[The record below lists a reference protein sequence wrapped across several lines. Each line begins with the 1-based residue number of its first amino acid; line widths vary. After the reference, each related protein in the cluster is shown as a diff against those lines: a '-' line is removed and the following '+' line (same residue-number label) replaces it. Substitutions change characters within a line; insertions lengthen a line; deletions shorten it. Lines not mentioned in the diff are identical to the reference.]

1 MSMKIVYTQ
10 SARQDLREIYE
21 YIRYVLLEPLTAKR
35 VTENI
40 QREIRTLELFPESNP
55 LYREEPWRSQGLRFL
70 VVGNYLV
77 FYKADNKDDTVSVVR
92 ILYGGRDIVKQL
104 EETVLET
111 P

>member
-1 MSMKIVYTQ
+1 MKVVYTQ

-35 VTENI
+35 ITETI

-55 LYREEPWRSQGLRFL
+55 LYREEPWNSQGLRFL

-77 FYKADNKDDTVSVVR
+77 FYKADNREEAVTVVR
-92 ILYGGRDIVKQL
+92 ILYGGRDIEKQL
-104 EETVLET
+104 EETVEHN